1 MNQTCPDCFPQFLK
15 INEYSIISMIY
26 VQLVVVQQKR
36 NLHNVQRT
44 KPFHGKKCWIE
55 ISIINKIPLNLVSKE
70 ITMYLC
76 FSKKMWGFCFD
87 WVKQK
92 YNICKSLIFFGI
104 FFLQIFTPVP
114 CFSPSLCPN
123 HWAQYYTQTDRHWAG
138 DLIFQSQ
145 PLFFHHHTFLQIPIK
160 RRNGIFFIC

>member
-1 MNQTCPDCFPQFLK
+1 MSQTCPDCFPQFLK
-15 INEYSIISMIY
+15 INEYSITSMIY

-55 ISIINKIPLNLVSKE
+55 ISINDKIPLNLVSKE

-104 FFLQIFTPVP
+104 FFSNLHTCSLFLSLPLSKSLSTILNTNWQVLGRWPDFPVTTTVSSSSY
-114 CFSPSLCPN
+114 FPSN
-123 HWAQYYTQTDRHWAG
+123 SYKKKKWY
-138 DLIFQSQ
+138 
-145 PLFFHHHTFLQIPIK
+145 
-160 RRNGIFFIC
+160 FFIC